1 MADTKPE
8 PSGAPEKHRY
18 EEKRRERDPGQGR
31 DYGRVRS
38 EENVTGGGENHAF
51 GGYGSDYVRARE
63 EFGGGG
69 PREHEPSDAYQPGYE
84 VKKGSGYGA
93 LGQGGDIA
101 RPGKGMPDPD
111 SSEEPVETGRSGAYP
126 DRPGRGGS

>member
-1 MADTKPE
+1 MADPK
-8 PSGAPEKHRY
+8 SGAPSPERHRY
-18 EEKRRERDPGQGR
+18 EEKRREPDPGQGR

-38 EENVTGGGENHAF
+38 EDNVAGGGENHAF

-63 EFGGGG
+63 DFGGGG
-69 PREHEPSDAYQPGYE
+69 PPEHEPRDAYQPGYE

-93 LGQGGDIA
+93 LGQGGDIE

-111 SSEEPVETGRSGAYP
+111 PAQEPIETGRSGAYP
-126 DRPGRGGS
+126 DRPDPKKS